1 MVLPSVKRLS
11 NRTTLTQDA
20 SLQETA
26 KPMKDFNELGDTD
39 ISTSNQNS
47 KEAELEASQSTLDDA
62 LEQLMFNMVA
72 GHLAARKQDITEDYI
87 EQRAVVLDDIHMA
100 FGNFEKEAC
109 VLATSHR
116 FTNTQSNGN
125 CRSAAHEAQLKRLQ
139 DLLAQKANI
148 EAAMAELLVSLQK
161 TYV

>member
-100 FGNFEKEAC
+100 FGNFEKEA
-109 VLATSHR
+109 
-116 FTNTQSNGN
+116 
-125 CRSAAHEAQLKRLQ
+125 SAAHEAQLKRLQ

>member
-72 GHLAARKQDITEDYI
+72 GVCLAENSI
-87 EQRAVVLDDIHMA
+87 
-100 FGNFEKEAC
+100 G
-109 VLATSHR
+109 
-116 FTNTQSNGN
+116 
-125 CRSAAHEAQLKRLQ
+125 
-139 DLLAQKANI
+139 
-148 EAAMAELLVSLQK
+148 
-161 TYV
+161 